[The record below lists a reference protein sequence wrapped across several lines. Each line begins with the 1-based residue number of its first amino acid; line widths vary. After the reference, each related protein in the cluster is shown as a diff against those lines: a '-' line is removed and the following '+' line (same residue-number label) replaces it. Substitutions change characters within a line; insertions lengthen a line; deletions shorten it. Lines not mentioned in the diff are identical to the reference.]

1 MKKLYIAPCLIDN
14 LGMETEQLLAGS
26 PEGVIKY
33 DEAEIT
39 DPNDF
44 GSRKENL
51 WDDDIDE

>member
-26 PEGVIKY
+26 PVGVIKE
-33 DEAEIT
+33 DVEIT
-39 DPNDF
+39 NSNEF
-44 GSRKENL
+44 GSRKVNL

>member
-26 PEGVIKY
+26 PTGIIK
-33 DEAEIT
+33 ETEEIT
-39 DPNDF
+39 SPEGF